1 MEWLNYHHLLY
12 FYTVARE
19 GGLAPAARVL
29 NLAHPTISSQIHR
42 LEDALGEKLFR
53 RAGRRLEMTEMG
65 QVVYRY
71 AEEIFGLG
79 QEMLDVV
86 RGRATGRPVKV
97 LVGVADAL
105 PKLVV
110 HRLLEP
116 ARRLPEPVVLVV
128 HEDKSERL
136 LGDLSMHAL
145 DVVLADAPLGP
156 GTSVKAFNHLLG
168 ECGVSIFGVSRL
180 AARHRRGF
188 PGSLDG
194 APMLLPT
201 DNTTL
206 RRSLDLWFQQ
216 KGIRPQIVAEIGD
229 SALLKT
235 IGHDGLGL
243 FPAPA
248 VVESQVRRQFG
259 VQVVGRLAEVKER
272 FYAVT
277 IERKLRHPAVAAICQ
292 AAREELFKA

>member
-29 NLAHPTISSQIHR
+29 NLAHPTISSQIHL

-53 RAGRRLEMTEMG
+53 RTGRRLEMTEMG

-128 HEDKSERL
+128 HEDKSDRL

-168 ECGVSIFGVSRL
+168 ECEVLIFGVARL

-194 APMLLPT
+194 APMILPT

-206 RRSLDLWFQQ
+206 RRSLDQWFQQ
-216 KGIRPQIVAEIGD
+216 KGIRPRVVAEIGD

-243 FPAPA
+243 FPAPG

-259 VQVVGRLAEVKER
+259 VQVVGRLPEVKER

-277 IERKLRHPAVAAICQ
+277 IERKLRHPAVAAICH